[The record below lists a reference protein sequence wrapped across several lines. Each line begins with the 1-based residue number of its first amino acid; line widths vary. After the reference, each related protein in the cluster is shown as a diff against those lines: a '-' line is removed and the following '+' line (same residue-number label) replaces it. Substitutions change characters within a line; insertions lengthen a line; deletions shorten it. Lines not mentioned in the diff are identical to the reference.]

1 MSNIELLIGQS
12 STEAERKRAARL
24 QNKALSALR
33 TSGGHLSDI
42 RPPEIELEKEIE
54 INREIEKGHPAPAYG
69 CYQNV
74 FLTDGEPVSYTH
86 LDVYKRQKINNGF
99 VYFFCYLGC
108 VCYNRLLKMT
118 L

>member
-42 RPPEIELEKEIE
+42 RPP
-54 INREIEKGHPAPAYG
+54 
-69 CYQNV
+69 
-74 FLTDGEPVSYTH
+74 VSYTH
-86 LDVYKRQKINNGF
+86 LFSRCFRLRFAALIRFMRVAHSGQ
-99 VYFFCYLGC
+99 YLA
-108 VCYNRLLKMT
+108 LLEPGVN
-118 L
+118 LSLIHI